1 MYYNLNWYYHD
12 HPAPKEPPMRLHRP
26 TATLLTGLLLFALS
40 MGILGQAAFVYAADR
55 TVVGE
60 LWSSDG

>member
-1 MYYNLNWYYHD
+1 MRHRR
-12 HPAPKEPPMRLHRP
+12 PASI
-26 TATLLTGLLLFALS
+26 LLAGLLLFAFS
-40 MGILGQAAFVYAADR
+40 TGILGHSGFVYAADR

>member
-1 MYYNLNWYYHD
+1 
-12 HPAPKEPPMRLHRP
+12 MRDHRP
-26 TATLLTGLLLFALS
+26 SSILLAGLLLFALS
-40 MGILGQAAFVYAADR
+40 AGILGHSGFVYAADR

>member
-1 MYYNLNWYYHD
+1 MKFVLD
-12 HPAPKEPPMRLHRP
+12 SRSV
-26 TATLLTGLLLFALS
+26 LTGLLLFIFCIGL
-40 MGILGQAAFVYAADR
+40 LGTSGWVYAADR